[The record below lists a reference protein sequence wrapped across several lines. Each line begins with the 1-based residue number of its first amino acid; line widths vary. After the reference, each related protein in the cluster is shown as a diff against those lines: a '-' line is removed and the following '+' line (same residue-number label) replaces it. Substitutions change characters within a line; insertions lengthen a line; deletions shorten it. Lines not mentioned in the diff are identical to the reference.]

1 MVILINGEKYACA
14 SCIRGHRVKKCNHND
29 RQLVPIVKRGRQV
42 SQCNHCR
49 DLRKT
54 NGTHVKCT
62 CAIASTPNPI
72 NGCLCEVINSC
83 SCVASHLQE
92 VRDDN
97 STEGSVYS
105 ESPSVAETFPPSTD
119 ISSCHKTANTNMN
132 NFGQFS
138 PPFPDHQQLPETSTN
153 TAPLID
159 DDDLMNFLENDLDK
173 YLTTTNP
180 GNAFVTSAN
189 IPGIN

>member
-1 MVILINGEKYACA
+1 MGRNTHGDHSA

-29 RQLVPIVKRGRQV
+29 RQLVPIVKRGRQI

-92 VRDDN
+92 VRDEN
-97 STEGSVYS
+97 SIDGSVYS
-105 ESPSVAETFPPSTD
+105 QSPSVAETSSPSAAV
-119 ISSCHKTANTNMN
+119 SSCHAGAKNNTSRLEHT
-132 NFGQFS
+132 F
-138 PPFPDHQQLPETSTN
+138 PPFVNQQQPPETSTDK
-153 TAPLID
+153 APLID
-159 DDDLMNFLENDLDK
+159 DADLMNFLENDLDK
-173 YLTTTNP
+173 YLTATNP
-180 GNAFVTSAN
+180 NSTFVTSAN

>member
-29 RQLVPIVKRGRQV
+29 RQLVPIVKRGRQI

-97 STEGSVYS
+97 STDGSVYS
-105 ESPSVAETFPPSTD
+105 QSPSLTETFPPSD
-119 ISSCHKTANTNMN
+119 AISSCHTNIN
-132 NFGQFS
+132 KLEQSF
-138 PPFPDHQQLPETSTN
+138 PPFPDHQQPPEASRD

-159 DDDLMNFLENDLDK
+159 DADLMSFLENDLDK
-173 YLTTTNP
+173 YLTAANP
-180 GNAFVTSAN
+180 GSAFVTSTN